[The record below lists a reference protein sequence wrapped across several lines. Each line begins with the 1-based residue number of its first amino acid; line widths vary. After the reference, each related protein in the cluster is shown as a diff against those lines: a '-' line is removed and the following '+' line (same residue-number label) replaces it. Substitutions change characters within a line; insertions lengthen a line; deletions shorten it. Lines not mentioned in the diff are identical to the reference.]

1 MPDPQNAYPDLRRS
15 VCVVMSSKQRHG
27 PGMEFEPLLSKDRNV
42 TCVLISGYMHSYL
55 QCEPGLE
62 PGEWPISRREK
73 STIWPAASALKDGT
87 VVTLCAVP
95 L

>member
-1 MPDPQNAYPDLRRS
+1 MLSCRPSKDMGPDW
-15 VCVVMSSKQRHG
+15 SSSH
-27 PGMEFEPLLSKDRNV
+27 KDRNV
-42 TCVLISGYMHSYL
+42 TCILISGYMHSYL

-62 PGEWPISRREK
+62 TGRWPISRREK